1 MRDFLTTYPL
11 YIPFI
16 ILNVY
21 IIYKVI
27 KDVLNGEKGN
37 NDDDDNG
44 GVLANDQP
52 ILDLPPGVSLPVSP
66 KEAVLNEK

>member
-1 MRDFLTTYPL
+1 MLDFLTNYPF

-21 IIYKVI
+21 VIYKVI
-27 KDVLNGEKGN
+27 KDVISGEKGN

-44 GVLANDQP
+44 GVFANDQP

-66 KEAVLNEK
+66 KETVLN

>member
-1 MRDFLTTYPL
+1 MLDFLTTYPL
-11 YIPFI
+11 YIPFLI
-16 ILNVY
+16 VNIY

-27 KDVLNGEKGN
+27 KDVLNSEKGN

-44 GVLANDQP
+44 GLLANDQP

-66 KEAVLNEK
+66 KETVLNE

>member
-1 MRDFLTTYPL
+1 MLDLLTTYPL
-11 YIPFI
+11 YIPFLI
-16 ILNVY
+16 VNIY

-27 KDVLNGEKGN
+27 KDVLNGEKGK

-44 GVLANDQP
+44 GLLANDQP

-66 KEAVLNEK
+66 RETVLNE

>member
-1 MRDFLTTYPL
+1 MLDLLTTYPL
-11 YIPFI
+11 YIPFLI
-16 ILNVY
+16 VNIY

-27 KDVLNGEKGN
+27 KDVLNGEKGK

-44 GVLANDQP
+44 GLLVNDQP

-66 KEAVLNEK
+66 RETVLNE